1 MNKYIPEILKDK
13 FQLFT
18 KYFYVCFYGL
28 VAICLSLSLLSFN
41 INDNSFLT
49 SSSEP
54 THNILGPIGAYVSS
68 FLFYTFG
75 LMSYGIIIFFLTF
88 TLKIFFN
95 QRLNLLFLR
104 LLFFFISLILLP
116 LSLLEVAIELKFYE
130 GIYSWGFF
138 THKIFNLH
146 QVTYLNYSLSFA
158 GAILF
163 LYTQNILYFKM
174 PRVKLS
180 KVFQYEEV
188 NLKKQTQK
196 KEPVMLNRSMSTT
209 NARED
214 NDEVNYSSNAPS
226 NLKQNKINKF
236 STPSLD
242 ILDSNEPIR
251 NNKKKLENIEQSSG
265 LLEKVFA
272 DFNIEIKVI
281 NVKLGP
287 VVTLFEILPSAGT
300 KINTII
306 NLAGDISRSMG
317 VGAVRIA
324 QIYGTQYLGV
334 EVPNSQRETVTIKEL
349 LSDINFKDTTH
360 KIPICI
366 GKDISGNI
374 EVIDLSK
381 TPHLLV
387 AGTTG
392 SGKSVFINTLLT
404 SILYK
409 FSPKDLRL
417 ILIDPKMLELS
428 VYNDIAHL
436 LTPVVTEPKKAI
448 IALKWVCKEME
459 RRYSLMNEENTRSL
473 EGYNQKSLE
482 KLPFIVVFIDEMADL
497 MMTAGKE
504 VEHYVQ
510 RLAQMARAC
519 GIHLVMATQRPSVDI
534 ITGSIKANFPSRISF
549 QVASKYDSRTVL
561 GEIGAEQLLGNGDM
575 LMSKNGASLIRYQ
588 SAFISD
594 NEVNKL
600 IKEIKSSQEVNY
612 LKELDEIIK
621 NNDESF
627 DTLSDEDEE
636 LITKSIDL
644 IKSTNKAS
652 TSFLQRNFQIGYNK
666 AARVMEALEQRGV
679 VSSPNHTGK
688 RDILINAEIN

>member
-1 MNKYIPEILKDK
+1 
-13 FQLFT
+13 
-18 KYFYVCFYGL
+18 
-28 VAICLSLSLLSFN
+28 
-41 INDNSFLT
+41 
-49 SSSEP
+49 
-54 THNILGPIGAYVSS
+54 
-68 FLFYTFG
+68 
-75 LMSYGIIIFFLTF
+75 
-88 TLKIFFN
+88 
-95 QRLNLLFLR
+95 
-104 LLFFFISLILLP
+104 
-116 LSLLEVAIELKFYE
+116 
-130 GIYSWGFF
+130 
-138 THKIFNLH
+138 
-146 QVTYLNYSLSFA
+146 
-158 GAILF
+158 
-163 LYTQNILYFKM
+163 
-174 PRVKLS
+174 
-180 KVFQYEEV
+180 
-188 NLKKQTQK
+188 
-196 KEPVMLNRSMSTT
+196 
-209 NARED
+209 
-214 NDEVNYSSNAPS
+214 
-226 NLKQNKINKF
+226 
-236 STPSLD
+236 LD
-242 ILDSNEPIR
+242 ILDSNEPVK
-251 NNKKKLENIEQSSG
+251 NNKKKLENIEQSSE

-272 DFNIEIKVI
+272 DFNIEIKVM

-287 VVTLFEILPSAGT
+287 VVTLFEILPAAGT

-349 LSDINFKDTTH
+349 LSDRNFKDTTH

-409 FSPKDLRL
+409 FSPEDLRL

-482 KLPFIVVFIDEMADL
+482 KLPFIIVFIDEMADL

-612 LKELDEIIK
+612 LEELEEIIK

-636 LITKSIDL
+636 LISKSIDL

-666 AARVMEALEQRGV
+666 AARIMEALEQRGV

-688 RDILINAEIN
+688 RDILINK

>member
-1 MNKYIPEILKDK
+1 MNNNYIPEVFKDK
-13 FQLFT
+13 LSTFFNFVYGSFLLILTIILTLSLFT
-18 KYFYVCFYGL
+18 FDIGDN
-28 VAICLSLSLLSFN
+28 SLLTSTNNPTQN
-41 INDNSFLT
+41 ILSSPGAFT
-49 SSSEP
+49 SSF
-54 THNILGPIGAYVSS
+54 I
-68 FLFYTFG
+68 FYTFG
-75 LMSYGIIIFFLTF
+75 IMGFLLILFFLTF
-88 TLKIFFN
+88 SCLIFLNKNPKFLFI
-95 QRLNLLFLR
+95 RLIGFLISLVLIPQILLFWNLTVPFHTEIE
-104 LLFFFISLILLP
+104 LWGVFSKSIYLLHEINLVSFILSSVGLILFFFSQNLFKLNRLAR
-116 LSLLEVAIELKFYE
+116 LNFKNMSRQKKYE
-130 GIYSWGFF
+130 S
-138 THKIFNLH
+138 TKI
-146 QVTYLNYSLSFA
+146 
-158 GAILF
+158 
-163 LYTQNILYFKM
+163 
-174 PRVKLS
+174 
-180 KVFQYEEV
+180 
-188 NLKKQTQK
+188 K
-196 KEPVMLNRSMSTT
+196 KEPVIRNHISD
-209 NARED
+209 AFKED
-214 NDEVNYSSNAPS
+214 DTEKSNAENIDRKDQYLS
-226 NLKQNKINKF
+226 
-236 STPSLD
+236 PSLD
-242 ILDSNEPIR
+242 ILESNAKNIR
-251 NNKKKLENIEQSSG
+251 KGINNKDIDESSN
-265 LLEKVFA
+265 LLEKVFS
-272 DFNIEIKVI
+272 DFNIDIKVI

-287 VVTLFEILPSAGT
+287 VITLFEILPSAGT

-324 QIYGTQYLGV
+324 QIYGTQFLGV
-334 EVPNSQRETVTIKEL
+334 EVPNSQREPVTIKEL
-349 LSDINFKDTTH
+349 LSNENFKKTFH

-392 SGKSVFINTLLT
+392 SGKSVFINTLLA

-409 FSPKDLRL
+409 FSPKELRL

-473 EGYNQKSLE
+473 EGYNQKSVE

-575 LMSKNGASLIRYQ
+575 LMSKNGSNLIRYQ

-594 NEVNKL
+594 DEVNKL
-600 IKEIKSSQEVNY
+600 IKEIKKSQKVEY
-612 LKELDEIIK
+612 LEELDEIIK
-621 NNDESF
+621 NNDENFDSF
-627 DTLSDEDEE
+627 SDEDEE
-636 LITKSIDL
+636 LISKSIDL
-644 IKSTNKAS
+644 IKSSNKAS
-652 TSFLQRNFQIGYNK
+652 TSYLQRNFQIGYNK

-679 VSSPNHTGK
+679 VSQPNHAGK
-688 RDILINAEIN
+688 REILINS

>member
-1 MNKYIPEILKDK
+1 MQNNYIPDIFKDK
-13 FQLFT
+13 LSIFFNYFRSLFFMLT
-18 KYFYVCFYGL
+18 SIFVL
-28 VAICLSLSLLSFN
+28 LSLLTFN

-49 SSSEP
+49 SSSGQ
-54 THNILGPIGAYVSS
+54 TNNIFGFFGAHLSS
-68 FLFYTFG
+68 FILYTFG
-75 LMSYGIIIFFLTF
+75 LLGYGIVLLFFIISLQFFFKKGSNYFFIKLFVFSLSLILIPQTIIYLKIELDLIHPISEWGTMAERLFLLHKNEYWSYALTTSGTIIFFLSLNIIQ
-88 TLKIFFN
+88 TLRF
-95 QRLNLLFLR
+95 
-104 LLFFFISLILLP
+104 P
-116 LSLLEVAIELKFYE
+116 KFYFNKGGLSSRPE
-130 GIYSWGFF
+130 IEN
-138 THKIFNLH
+138 KI
-146 QVTYLNYSLSFA
+146 
-158 GAILF
+158 
-163 LYTQNILYFKM
+163 
-174 PRVKLS
+174 P
-180 KVFQYEEV
+180 
-188 NLKKQTQK
+188 K
-196 KEPVMLNRSMSTT
+196 KEPIIKNMSIRSDMAVEFDSPS
-209 NARED
+209 ED
-214 NDEVNYSSNAPS
+214 SIQINNNYAS
-226 NLKQNKINKF
+226 
-236 STPSLD
+236 PSLD
-242 ILDSNEPIR
+242 ILE
-251 NNKKKLENIEQSSG
+251 NKIVNQKKSSKELIEKNSI
-265 LLEKVFA
+265 LLESVFA
-272 DFNIEIKVI
+272 DFNIDVKVI

-287 VVTLFEILPSAGT
+287 VITLYEILPSAGI
-300 KINTII
+300 KISTII

-334 EVPNSQRETVTIKEL
+334 EVPNENREKVTIKEL
-349 LSDINFKDTTH
+349 LGSDNFKKASH
-360 KIPICI
+360 KIPVCI

-381 TPHLLV
+381 SPHLLV

-392 SGKSVFINTLLT
+392 SGKSVFINTLLA

-409 FSPKDLRL
+409 FSPKELRL

-459 RRYSLMNEENTRSL
+459 RRYSMMNEEGTRSL
-473 EGYNQKSLE
+473 EGYNEKSQE
-482 KLPFIVVFIDEMADL
+482 KLPFIIVFIDEMADL

-575 LMSKNGASLIRYQ
+575 LMSKNGSSLIRYQ

-594 NEVNKL
+594 NEVIKL
-600 IKEIKSSQEVNY
+600 ITQIKKSQKVNY
-612 LKELDEIIK
+612 LDELEEVIK
-621 NNDESF
+621 NDDNAFEN
-627 DTLSDEDEE
+627 LSEEDEA

-644 IKSTNKAS
+644 IISTNKAS

-666 AARVMEALEQRGV
+666 AARIMETLEQRGV
-679 VSSPNHTGK
+679 VSEPNHAGK
-688 RDILINAEIN
+688 REILIRN

>member
-1 MNKYIPEILKDK
+1 MKNSYIPDIFKEKITQSFRYLYAI
-13 FQLFT
+13 FF
-18 KYFYVCFYGL
+18 L
-28 VAICLSLSLLSFN
+28 VIAIFSSLALLTFD

-49 SSSEP
+49 NTSNV
-54 THNILGPIGAYVSS
+54 TQNLLGNIGSYFAS
-68 FLFYTFG
+68 FIFYTFG
-75 LMSYGIIIFFLTF
+75 VLGYLVIIFFLTSSI
-88 TLKIFFN
+88 LIIFKKMPRYIFV
-95 QRLNLLFLR
+95 R
-104 LLFFFISLILLP
+104 LLLFFISLIIIPQTFIYYEIDFKFIESIEVWGVFAEDLYFMHKHNY
-116 LSLLEVAIELKFYE
+116 LSYVLSVLGIVIFLFSQNIFSLFAISKLNV
-130 GIYSWGFF
+130 S
-138 THKIFNLH
+138 KIFRYDVN
-146 QVTYLNYSLSFA
+146 QSNSF
-158 GAILF
+158 
-163 LYTQNILYFKM
+163 K
-174 PRVKLS
+174 
-180 KVFQYEEV
+180 KV
-188 NLKKQTQK
+188 K
-196 KEPVMLNRSMSTT
+196 KEPLINTMSSSQIEI
-209 NARED
+209 ED
-214 NDEVNYSSNAPS
+214 NEESKNEVEDIDLQSSYHS
-226 NLKQNKINKF
+226 
-236 STPSLD
+236 PSLD
-242 ILDSNEPIR
+242 ILDANKSNDK
-251 NNKKKLENIEQSSG
+251 NKTDELNIKANSE
-265 LLEKVFA
+265 LLERVFE
-272 DFNIEIKVI
+272 DFNIDIQVV
-281 NVKLGP
+281 NVRLGP
-287 VVTLFEILPSAGT
+287 VVTLFEILPAAGI

-306 NLAGDISRSMG
+306 NLADDISRSMG
-317 VGAVRIA
+317 VGAVRIS

-334 EVPNSQRETVTIKEL
+334 EVPNDQRETVTIKEL
-349 LSDINFKDTTH
+349 LSNENFKNTSL

-392 SGKSVFINTLLT
+392 SGKSVFINTLLA
-404 SILYK
+404 SVLYK
-409 FSPKDLRL
+409 FSPKELRL

-482 KLPFIVVFIDEMADL
+482 KLPYIIVFIDEMADL

-575 LMSKNGASLIRYQ
+575 LMTKNGGNIIRYQ

-600 IKEIKSSQEVNY
+600 IKEIKRSQTVQY
-612 LKELDEIIK
+612 LDELDEIIK
-621 NNDESF
+621 NNDENF
-627 DTLSDEDEE
+627 DNLSEEDEM
-636 LITKSIDL
+636 LISKAIDL
-644 IKSTNKAS
+644 IKNSNKAS
-652 TSFLQRNFQIGYNK
+652 TSYLQRNFQVGYNK
-666 AARVMEALEQRGV
+666 AARIMEALEQRGV
-679 VSSPNHTGK
+679 VSAPNHAGK
-688 RDILINAEIN
+688 RDILINQ

>member
-1 MNKYIPEILKDK
+1 MKSSYIPEILKEK
-13 FQLFT
+13 ISLAYRVIYSLLLFL
-18 KYFYVCFYGL
+18 VCIFS
-28 VAICLSLSLLSFN
+28 AAALLSFN

-49 SSSEP
+49 STS
-54 THNILGPIGAYVSS
+54 NISTNLLGDLGSYYAS
-68 FLFYTFG
+68 FIFYTFG
-75 LMSYGIIIFFLTF
+75 LLGYLTALFFFIYSILIFIG
-88 TLKIFFN
+88 KPPKYIFI
-95 QRLNLLFLR
+95 R
-104 LLFFFISLILLP
+104 LLLFFISLILIPQTLIN
-116 LSLLEVAIELKFYE
+116 LNFQITFIDSISTW
-130 GIYSWGFF
+130 GIFAHYL
-138 THKIFNLH
+138 HNLH
-146 QVTYLNYSLSFA
+146 DINYLNYILSIIGLSMF
-158 GAILF
+158 IF
-163 LYTQNILYFKM
+163 SQNIFQLFKF
-174 PRVKLS
+174 PKINIVSVIKKSGKTELNKTHVKKDPIINTVLQTNDNENEEYKDDNNLEINYLSPSLEILDTKNQLS
-180 KVFQYEEV
+180 KS
-188 NLKKQTQK
+188 N
-196 KEPVMLNRSMSTT
+196 N
-209 NARED
+209 D
-214 NDEVNYSSNAPS
+214 N
-226 NLKQNKINKF
+226 
-236 STPSLD
+236 
-242 ILDSNEPIR
+242 
-251 NNKKKLENIEQSSG
+251 ENMKANSE
-265 LLEKVFA
+265 LLEKVFD
-272 DFNIEIKVI
+272 DFNIDIEVV
-281 NVKLGP
+281 NVKYGP
-287 VVTLFEILPSAGT
+287 VVTLFEILPAAGT

-306 NLAGDISRSMG
+306 NLADDISRSMG

-324 QIYGTQYLGV
+324 QIFGTQFLGV
-334 EVPNSQRETVTIKEL
+334 EVPNEKRETITIKEL
-349 LSDINFKDTTH
+349 LSDSNFTNTSH
-360 KIPICI
+360 KIPLCI

-392 SGKSVFINTLLT
+392 SGKSVFINTLLA

-409 FSPKDLRL
+409 FSPEEMRL

-473 EGYNQKSLE
+473 EGYNQKSIE
-482 KLPFIVVFIDEMADL
+482 RLPYIVVFIDEMADL

-504 VEHYVQ
+504 VEHHVQ

-561 GEIGAEQLLGNGDM
+561 GETGAEQLLGNGDM
-575 LMSKNGASLIRYQ
+575 LMSKNGGNIIRYQ

-600 IKEIKSSQEVNY
+600 IREIKKNKDVNY
-612 LKELDEIIK
+612 LDELDEIIK

-627 DTLSDEDEE
+627 DSLSDEDEV
-636 LITKSIDL
+636 LISKSIDL
-644 IKSTNKAS
+644 IRSTNKAS

-666 AARVMEALEQRGV
+666 AARIMEALEQRGV
-679 VSSPNHTGK
+679 VSEPNHTGK
-688 RDILINAEIN
+688 REILIKS

>member
-1 MNKYIPEILKDK
+1 MNNSFIPTIFKEKLKNLFNYSKGMLFLFLSGAVFLSIL
-13 FQLFT
+13 T
-18 KYFYVCFYGL
+18 
-28 VAICLSLSLLSFN
+28 FN
-41 INDNSFLT
+41 INDDSFLT
-49 SSSEP
+49 KSSEA
-54 THNILGPIGAYVSS
+54 TSNMLGPIGSYLAS
-68 FLFYTFG
+68 FLIYSFG
-75 LMSYGIIIFFLTF
+75 LMSYVIVFFLLVNSISAF
-88 TLKIFFN
+88 RKRNYSFFFI
-95 QRLNLLFLR
+95 RLLFL
-104 LLFFFISLILLP
+104 LVSIIFIPQIFLFLDWRFEYVDQIKTWGEISHMLFYLHEIEW
-116 LSLLEVAIELKFYE
+116 LSYLFSIT
-130 GIYSWGFF
+130 G
-138 THKIFNLH
+138 
-146 QVTYLNYSLSFA
+146 VT
-158 GAILF
+158 LF
-163 LYTQNILYFKM
+163 LYIHNIFDLLTLPKFT
-174 PRVKLS
+174 
-180 KVFQYEEV
+180 FQLFTANKIDNQKEI
-188 NLKKQTQK
+188 KIK
-196 KEPVMLNRSMSTT
+196 KEPMIKNDTNYNDQEKSKSLYVKQERLNAHNKLT
-209 NARED
+209 NKY
-214 NDEVNYSSNAPS
+214 NS
-226 NLKQNKINKF
+226 
-236 STPSLD
+236 PSLE
-242 ILDSNEPIR
+242 ILDSKISS
-251 NNKKKLENIEQSSG
+251 KQKSKSQTNIEERSE

-272 DFNIEIKVI
+272 DFNIKINVV

-287 VVTLFEILPSAGT
+287 VVTLYEILPAAGI

-306 NLAGDISRSMG
+306 NLADDISRSMG

-324 QIYGTQYLGV
+324 QIFGTQYLGV
-334 EVPNSQRETVTIKEL
+334 EVPNDQRESVTIKEL
-349 LSDINFKDTTH
+349 LSNENFKSTTH

-392 SGKSVFINTLLT
+392 SGKSVFINTLLA

-409 FSPKDLRL
+409 FSPSELRL

-459 RRYSLMNEENTRSL
+459 RRYSMMNEEGTRSL
-473 EGYNQKSLE
+473 EGYNLKVSE
-482 KLPFIVVFIDEMADL
+482 KLPYIVVFIDEMADL

-534 ITGSIKANFPSRISF
+534 ITGSIKANFPSRVSF

-575 LMSKNGASLIRYQ
+575 LMSKNGSNLIRYQ

-600 IKEIKSSQEVNY
+600 INEIKSAQKVEY
-612 LKELDEIIK
+612 LNELDEIIK
-621 NNDESF
+621 SNDENF
-627 DTLSDEDEE
+627 DKLSTEDED
-636 LITKSIDL
+636 LVTKSIDL
-644 IKSTNKAS
+644 IRNSNKAS
-652 TSFLQRNFQIGYNK
+652 TSYLQRNFQIGYNK
-666 AARVMEALEQRGV
+666 AARIMETLEQRGV
-679 VSSPNHTGK
+679 VSAPNHTGK
-688 RDILINAEIN
+688 RDILINH

>member
-1 MNKYIPEILKDK
+1 MANNLIPEVFKLKIAQISGIFK
-13 FQLFT
+13 GLF
-18 KYFYVCFYGL
+18 FMFL
-28 VAICLSLSLLSFN
+28 ALFLFFAIFTFD

-49 SSSEP
+49 KSSKSYS
-54 THNILGPIGAYVSS
+54 NIIGPIGSYTAS
-68 FLFYTFG
+68 FLIYSFG
-75 LMSYGIIIFFLTF
+75 GLSYLLVIFFSTASYFSFTRKRFDYFFIRLLLILISFTLIPQIFFFLGLEIKFIDQLNIWGEIANKIYSAHDNEWASYIFSLIGIIIFFQT
-88 TLKIFFN
+88 
-95 QRLNLLFLR
+95 QNLLSLFKIPKLR
-104 LLFFFISLILLP
+104 FNDFKKTSK
-116 LSLLEVAIELKFYE
+116 SD
-130 GIYSWGFF
+130 
-138 THKIFNLH
+138 KI
-146 QVTYLNYSLSFA
+146 
-158 GAILF
+158 
-163 LYTQNILYFKM
+163 NI
-174 PRVKLS
+174 
-180 KVFQYEEV
+180 
-188 NLKKQTQK
+188 NLKKDPIINQTYQNNYQSDGHELNENNFVIK
-196 KEPVMLNRSMSTT
+196 KDLNENFTS
-209 NARED
+209 
-214 NDEVNYSSNAPS
+214 
-226 NLKQNKINKF
+226 
-236 STPSLD
+236 PSLD
-242 ILDSNEPIR
+242 ILDNTSSSNTKR
-251 NNKKKLENIEQSSG
+251 NNQSNINERSEQLEN
-265 LLEKVFA
+265 VFA
-272 DFNIEIKVI
+272 DFNIQIKVI

-287 VVTLFEILPSAGT
+287 VVTLYEILPSAGI

-324 QIYGTQYLGV
+324 QIFGTQYLGV
-334 EVPNSQRETVTIKEL
+334 EVPNEQRESVTIKEL
-349 LSDINFKDTTH
+349 LSDPNFKNSPH

-404 SILYK
+404 SLLYK

-436 LTPVVTEPKKAI
+436 LTPVVTEPRKAI

-459 RRYSLMNEENTRSL
+459 RRYSLMNEEGTRNL
-473 EGYNQKSLE
+473 EGYNQKSLDP
-482 KLPFIVVFIDEMADL
+482 LPFIIVFIDEMADL

-519 GIHLVMATQRPSVDI
+519 GIHVVMATQRPSVDI

-549 QVASKYDSRTVL
+549 QVASKYDSRTIL

-575 LMSKNGASLIRYQ
+575 LMSKNGSNLVRYQ

-594 NEVNKL
+594 REVNKL
-600 IKEIKSSQEVNY
+600 IEEIKSSKKVEY
-612 LKELDEIIK
+612 LQELDEIIK
-621 NNDESF
+621 NGNENF
-627 DTLSDEDEE
+627 DTLNDEDEE
-636 LITKSIDL
+636 LVTKSIDL

-666 AARVMEALEQRGV
+666 AARIMETLEVRGV
-679 VSSPNHTGK
+679 VSAPNHTGK
-688 RDILINAEIN
+688 REILINN

>member
-1 MNKYIPEILKDK
+1 MKSSYIPEILKEK
-13 FQLFT
+13 ISSAYRVIYSLLLFL
-18 KYFYVCFYGL
+18 VCIFS
-28 VAICLSLSLLSFN
+28 ATALLSFN

-49 SSSEP
+49 STS
-54 THNILGPIGAYVSS
+54 NISTNLLGDLGSYYAS
-68 FLFYTFG
+68 FIFYTFG
-75 LMSYGIIIFFLTF
+75 LLGYLTALFFFIYSILIFIGKP
-88 TLKIFFN
+88 LKYIFI
-95 QRLNLLFLR
+95 R
-104 LLFFFISLILLP
+104 LLLFFISLILIPQTLIN
-116 LSLLEVAIELKFYE
+116 LNFQITFIDSI
-130 GIYSWGFF
+130 STWGVFA
-138 THKIFNLH
+138 HYLHNLH
-146 QVTYLNYSLSFA
+146 DINYLNYILSIIGLSMF
-158 GAILF
+158 IF
-163 LYTQNILYFKM
+163 SQNIFQLFKF
-174 PRVKLS
+174 PKINIVSVIKKSGKKELNKTHVKKDPIINTVLQTNDNENEEYKDDNNLEIDYLSPSLEILDTKNQLS
-180 KVFQYEEV
+180 KS
-188 NLKKQTQK
+188 N
-196 KEPVMLNRSMSTT
+196 N
-209 NARED
+209 D
-214 NDEVNYSSNAPS
+214 N
-226 NLKQNKINKF
+226 
-236 STPSLD
+236 
-242 ILDSNEPIR
+242 
-251 NNKKKLENIEQSSG
+251 ENMKANSE
-265 LLEKVFA
+265 LLEKVFE
-272 DFNIEIKVI
+272 DFNIDIEVV
-281 NVKLGP
+281 NVKYGP
-287 VVTLFEILPSAGT
+287 VVTLFEILPAAGT

-306 NLAGDISRSMG
+306 NLADDISRSMG

-324 QIYGTQYLGV
+324 QIFGTQFLGV
-334 EVPNSQRETVTIKEL
+334 EVPNEKRETITIKEL
-349 LSDINFKDTTH
+349 LSDSNFTNTSH
-360 KIPICI
+360 KIPLCI

-392 SGKSVFINTLLT
+392 SGKSVFINTLLA

-409 FSPKDLRL
+409 FSPEEMRL

-473 EGYNQKSLE
+473 EGYNQKSIE
-482 KLPFIVVFIDEMADL
+482 RLPYIVVFIDEMADL

-504 VEHYVQ
+504 VEHHVQ

-561 GEIGAEQLLGNGDM
+561 GETGAEQLLGNGDM
-575 LMSKNGASLIRYQ
+575 LMSKNGGNIIRYQ

-600 IKEIKSSQEVNY
+600 IREIKKNKDVNY
-612 LKELDEIIK
+612 LDELDEIIK

-627 DTLSDEDEE
+627 DSLSDEDEV
-636 LITKSIDL
+636 LISKSIDL
-644 IKSTNKAS
+644 IRSTNKAS

-666 AARVMEALEQRGV
+666 AARIMEALEQRGV
-679 VSSPNHTGK
+679 VSEPNHTGK
-688 RDILINAEIN
+688 REILIKS

>member
-1 MNKYIPEILKDK
+1 MKNSYFPDIFKEKIIQSFKYLYAIFFFVIAI
-13 FQLFT
+13 FS
-18 KYFYVCFYGL
+18 GL
-28 VAICLSLSLLSFN
+28 ALLTFD

-49 SSSEP
+49 NTSNV
-54 THNILGPIGAYVSS
+54 TQNLLGDIGSYFAS
-68 FLFYTFG
+68 FIFYTFG
-75 LMSYGIIIFFLTF
+75 ALGYLVIIFFLTS
-88 TLKIFFN
+88 TVLVIFKKTPKYIFI
-95 QRLNLLFLR
+95 R
-104 LLFFFISLILLP
+104 LLLFFISLIIIP
-116 LSLLEVAIELKFYE
+116 QTFIYYGIEFKFIE
-130 GIYSWGFF
+130 SIKVWGVFAEDLYSM
-138 THKIFNLH
+138 HK
-146 QVTYLNYSLSFA
+146 LNYLSYVLSVLGIVIF
-158 GAILF
+158 LF
-163 LYTQNILYFKM
+163 SQNIFSLFSISKLN
-174 PRVKLS
+174 LS
-180 KVFQYEEV
+180 KILRYDA
-188 NLKKQTQK
+188 NKSNNINKIK
-196 KEPVMLNRSMSTT
+196 KEPLINSMSSSQIDIEVKGESK
-209 NARED
+209 NEVED
-214 NDEVNYSSNAPS
+214 IDLQSSYHS
-226 NLKQNKINKF
+226 
-236 STPSLD
+236 PSLD
-242 ILDSNEPIR
+242 ILDANKSNDK
-251 NNKKKLENIEQSSG
+251 NKTDELNIKANSE
-265 LLEKVFA
+265 LLEKVFE
-272 DFNIEIKVI
+272 DFNIDIQVV
-281 NVKLGP
+281 NVRLGP
-287 VVTLFEILPSAGT
+287 VVTLFEILPAAGI

-306 NLAGDISRSMG
+306 NLADDISRSMG
-317 VGAVRIA
+317 VGAVRIS

-334 EVPNSQRETVTIKEL
+334 EVPNDQRETVTIKEL
-349 LSDINFKDTTH
+349 LSNENFKNTSL

-392 SGKSVFINTLLT
+392 SGKSVFINTLLA
-404 SILYK
+404 SVLYK
-409 FSPKDLRL
+409 FSPKELRL

-482 KLPFIVVFIDEMADL
+482 KLPYIIVFIDEMADL

-575 LMSKNGASLIRYQ
+575 LMTKNGGNIIRYQ

-600 IKEIKSSQEVNY
+600 IKEIKRSQTVQY
-612 LKELDEIIK
+612 LDELDEIIK
-621 NNDESF
+621 NNDENF
-627 DTLSDEDEE
+627 DNLSEEDEI
-636 LITKSIDL
+636 LISKAIDL
-644 IKSTNKAS
+644 IKNSNKAS
-652 TSFLQRNFQIGYNK
+652 TSYLQRNFQVGYNK
-666 AARVMEALEQRGV
+666 AARIMEALEQRGI
-679 VSSPNHTGK
+679 VSAPNHAGK
-688 RDILINAEIN
+688 RDILINQ

>member
-1 MNKYIPEILKDK
+1 MKSSYIPEILKEK
-13 FQLFT
+13 ISSAYRVIYSLLLFL
-18 KYFYVCFYGL
+18 VCIFS
-28 VAICLSLSLLSFN
+28 ATALLSFN

-49 SSSEP
+49 STS
-54 THNILGPIGAYVSS
+54 NISTNLLGDLGSYYAS
-68 FLFYTFG
+68 FIFYTFG
-75 LMSYGIIIFFLTF
+75 LLGYLTALFFFIYSILIFIG
-88 TLKIFFN
+88 KPPKYIFI
-95 QRLNLLFLR
+95 R
-104 LLFFFISLILLP
+104 LLLFFISLILIPQTLIN
-116 LSLLEVAIELKFYE
+116 LNFQITFIDSIAT
-130 GIYSWGFF
+130 WGVFA
-138 THKIFNLH
+138 HYLHNLH
-146 QVTYLNYSLSFA
+146 DINYLNYILSIIGLSMF
-158 GAILF
+158 IF
-163 LYTQNILYFKM
+163 SQNIFQLFKFPKINM
-174 PRVKLS
+174 VNVIKKSGKKELNKTHVKKDPIINTVLQTNDNENEEYKDDNNLEINYLSPSLEILDTKNQLS
-180 KVFQYEEV
+180 KS
-188 NLKKQTQK
+188 N
-196 KEPVMLNRSMSTT
+196 N
-209 NARED
+209 D
-214 NDEVNYSSNAPS
+214 N
-226 NLKQNKINKF
+226 
-236 STPSLD
+236 
-242 ILDSNEPIR
+242 
-251 NNKKKLENIEQSSG
+251 ENMKANSE
-265 LLEKVFA
+265 LLEKVFE
-272 DFNIEIKVI
+272 DFNIDIEVV
-281 NVKLGP
+281 NVKYGP
-287 VVTLFEILPSAGT
+287 VVTLFEILPAAGT

-306 NLAGDISRSMG
+306 NLADDISRSMG

-324 QIYGTQYLGV
+324 QIFGTQFLGV
-334 EVPNSQRETVTIKEL
+334 EVPNEKRETITIKEL
-349 LSDINFKDTTH
+349 LSDSNFTNTSH
-360 KIPICI
+360 KIPLCI

-392 SGKSVFINTLLT
+392 SGKSVFINTLLA

-409 FSPKDLRL
+409 FSPEEMRL

-473 EGYNQKSLE
+473 EGYNQKSIE
-482 KLPFIVVFIDEMADL
+482 RLPYIVVFIDEMADL

-504 VEHYVQ
+504 VEHHVQ

-561 GEIGAEQLLGNGDM
+561 GETGAEQLLGNGDM
-575 LMSKNGASLIRYQ
+575 LMSKNGGNIIRYQ

-600 IKEIKSSQEVNY
+600 IREIKKNKDVNY
-612 LKELDEIIK
+612 LDELDEIIK

-627 DTLSDEDEE
+627 DSLSDEDEV
-636 LITKSIDL
+636 LISKSIDL
-644 IKSTNKAS
+644 IRSTNKAS

-666 AARVMEALEQRGV
+666 AARIMEALEQRGV
-679 VSSPNHTGK
+679 VSEPNHTGK
-688 RDILINAEIN
+688 REILIKS

>member
-1 MNKYIPEILKDK
+1 MNNTYIPNILKGK
-13 FQLFT
+13 LSIFFN
-18 KYFYVCFYGL
+18 YFYGFIHFVIFIFL
-28 VAICLSLSLLSFN
+28 VISLFSFD
-41 INDNSFLT
+41 IKDNSFLT
-49 SSSEP
+49 KSSQSISNFGGE
-54 THNILGPIGAYVSS
+54 IGSYLSS
-68 FLFYTFG
+68 FIFYTFG
-75 LMSYGIIIFFLTF
+75 LLGYAFIIFFFIVSLLSF
-88 TLKIFFN
+88 IKKRPQHFFI
-95 QRLNLLFLR
+95 R
-104 LLFFFISLILLP
+104 LLLFFISLIILP
-116 LSLLEVAIELKFYE
+116 QTFLQINLNVNFIEQIE
-130 GIYSWGFF
+130 DWGIIA
-138 THKIFNLH
+138 KNLFSIH
-146 QVTYLNYSLSFA
+146 QINYVSYSLSFI
-158 GAILF
+158 GIILF
-163 LYTQNILYFKM
+163 FACLNIHHFLKIPSFKIQNFNRTKK
-174 PRVKLS
+174 KLS
-180 KVFQYEEV
+180 SISE
-188 NLKKQTQK
+188 NK
-196 KEPVMLNRSMSTT
+196 KEPIISRIQST
-209 NARED
+209 NLQNDSHKED
-214 NDEVNYSSNAPS
+214 NSEKIKNERSFSS
-226 NLKQNKINKF
+226 
-236 STPSLD
+236 PSLD
-242 ILDSNEPIR
+242 ILENEKIHTKR
-251 NNKKKLENIEQSSG
+251 KLEKENIKENSS
-265 LLEKVFA
+265 LLERVFK
-272 DFNIEIKVI
+272 DFNIEVRVMT
-281 NVKLGP
+281 VKLGP
-287 VVTLFEILPSAGT
+287 VVTLYEILPAAGT

-324 QIYGTQYLGV
+324 QIYGTQFLGV
-334 EVPNSQRETVTIKEL
+334 EIPNKYRETVTIKEL
-349 LSDINFKDTTH
+349 LSDNNFKKTDH

-366 GKDISGNI
+366 GKDISGTI

-409 FSPKDLRL
+409 FSPNELRL

-473 EGYNQKSLE
+473 EGFNQKASE
-482 KLPFIVVFIDEMADL
+482 KLPYIVVFIDEMADL

-575 LMSKNGASLIRYQ
+575 LMSKNGGNLIRYQ

-594 NEVNKL
+594 NEVNNL
-600 IKEIKSSQEVNY
+600 IKEIKRSQKVEYLEELEEVIN
-612 LKELDEIIK
+612 
-621 NNDESF
+621 NNDENFES
-627 DTLSDEDEE
+627 LSEEDEI
-636 LITKSIDL
+636 LISKSIDL

-652 TSFLQRNFQIGYNK
+652 TSFLQRNFQVGYNK
-666 AARVMEALEQRGV
+666 AARIMEALEQRGV
-679 VSSPNHTGK
+679 VSSPNHVGK
-688 RDILINAEIN
+688 RDILINN

>member
-1 MNKYIPEILKDK
+1 MSNKYIPESLKEK
-13 FQLFT
+13 TLVFSRI
-18 KYFYVCFYGL
+18 VYGL
-28 VAICLSLSLLSFN
+28 LLFAFSILTFLSLYTFD

-49 SSSEP
+49 SSNSVYQ
-54 THNILGPIGAYVSS
+54 NIFGVVGS
-68 FLFYTFG
+68 FYASFIIYTFG
-75 LMSYGIIIFFLTF
+75 ILAYVIVLFFFIYAVLTF
-88 TLKIFFN
+88 TGQTPRYF
-95 QRLNLLFLR
+95 FLR
-104 LLFFFISLILLP
+104 LLTFFISLILIP
-116 LSLLEVAIELKFYE
+116 QSLLLWGAELNFYE
-130 GIYSWGFF
+130 EIYTWGIFANKLFGLY
-138 THKIFNLH
+138 N
-146 QVTYLNYSLSFA
+146 LNYLSHAFSVAGLMIYLLSQDLYKLFKFSKLKLFSLPRINFSKEPPVKSK
-158 GAILF
+158 
-163 LYTQNILYFKM
+163 NI
-174 PRVKLS
+174 
-180 KVFQYEEV
+180 
-188 NLKKQTQK
+188 K
-196 KEPVMLNRSMSTT
+196 KEPIINNLKSAITLNSAAEMSQAAEKIKNTT
-209 NARED
+209 PIK
-214 NDEVNYSSNAPS
+214 NYS
-226 NLKQNKINKF
+226 
-236 STPSLD
+236 PSLE
-242 ILDSNEPIR
+242 ILDSEGSGS
-251 NNKKKLENIEQSSG
+251 KKKLDTNKIKESSE
-265 LLEKVFA
+265 LLERVFA

-287 VVTLFEILPSAGT
+287 VITLFEILPAAGI

-306 NLAGDISRSMG
+306 NLADDISRSMG

-334 EVPNSQRETVTIKEL
+334 EIPNEYRETVTIKEL
-349 LSDINFKDTTH
+349 LSNDNFKNTNH

-404 SILYK
+404 SLLYK
-409 FSPKDLRL
+409 FSPEQLRL

-459 RRYSLMNEENTRSL
+459 RRYSLMNEESTRSL
-473 EGYNQKSLE
+473 EGYNQKAVE
-482 KLPFIVVFIDEMADL
+482 KLPYIVVFIDEMADL

-575 LMSKNGASLIRYQ
+575 LMSKNGGNIIRYQ

-594 NEVNKL
+594 SEVNKL
-600 IKEIKSSQEVNY
+600 IKEIKNSQKVEY
-612 LKELDEIIK
+612 LDELEEIIK
-621 NNDESF
+621 SNNENF
-627 DTLSDEDEE
+627 DSLSDEDEE

-679 VSSPNHTGK
+679 VSTPNHTGK
-688 RDILINAEIN
+688 RDILINN

>member
-1 MNKYIPEILKDK
+1 MRTNYIPEILKEK
-13 FQLFT
+13 LSSA
-18 KYFYVCFYGL
+18 YRYSYALLLLL
-28 VAICLSLSLLSFN
+28 VSIFSALALYTFD
-41 INDNSFLT
+41 INDDSFLT
-49 SSSEP
+49 STS
-54 THNILGPIGAYVSS
+54 NISGNLFGNFGSYFAS
-68 FLFYTFG
+68 FIFYTFG
-75 LMSYGIIIFFLTF
+75 ILGYLIILFFLIFSILTF
-88 TLKIFFN
+88 VNKQPKYIFI
-95 QRLNLLFLR
+95 RL
-104 LLFFFISLILLP
+104 LLFFFSLILIP
-116 LSLLEVAIELKFYE
+116 QALLEINLEIMFIDSIETWGVFSKNINGLHNLNY
-130 GIYSWGFF
+130 INYLLSIMGFF
-138 THKIFNLH
+138 IF
-146 QVTYLNYSLSFA
+146 
-158 GAILF
+158 LF
-163 LYTQNILYFKM
+163 SQNILYLFKM
-174 PRVKLS
+174 PNTSFIGL
-180 KVFQYEEV
+180 
-188 NLKKQTQK
+188 LKIAKKENFKDTQVK
-196 KEPVMLNRSMSTT
+196 KEPIINVLNTYDQD
-209 NARED
+209 ED
-214 NDEVNYSSNAPS
+214 NVNDEKYENNS
-226 NLKQNKINKF
+226 NLRE
-236 STPSLD
+236 SYLSPSLE
-242 ILDSNEPIR
+242 ILETNNSSSKNNSSSETIKSN
-251 NNKKKLENIEQSSG
+251 SD
-265 LLEKVFA
+265 LLEKVFE
-272 DFNIEIKVI
+272 DFNIDIQVV

-287 VVTLFEILPSAGT
+287 VVTLFEILPAAGI

-306 NLAGDISRSMG
+306 NLADDISRSMG
-317 VGAVRIA
+317 VGAVRIS
-324 QIYGTQYLGV
+324 QIFGTQFLGV
-334 EVPNSQRETVTIKEL
+334 EVPNEKRETITIKEL
-349 LSDINFKDTTH
+349 LSDENFKNTSH
-360 KIPICI
+360 KIPLCI

-392 SGKSVFINTLLT
+392 SGKSVFINTLLA

-409 FSPKDLRL
+409 FSPRDLRL

-436 LTPVVTEPKKAI
+436 LTPVVTESKKAI

-473 EGYNQKSLE
+473 EGYNHKSVE
-482 KLPFIVVFIDEMADL
+482 KLPYIVVFIDEMADL

-575 LMSKNGASLIRYQ
+575 LMSKNGGNIIRYQ

-600 IKEIKSSQEVNY
+600 IKEIKRSQKVDY
-612 LKELDEIIK
+612 LEELDKIIK
-621 NNDESF
+621 NNDEYF
-627 DTLSDEDEE
+627 DNLSEEDEA
-636 LITKSIDL
+636 LISKSIDL

-666 AARVMEALEQRGV
+666 AARIMEALEQRGV
-679 VSSPNHTGK
+679 VSTPNHSGK
-688 RDILINAEIN
+688 RDILINN

>member
-1 MNKYIPEILKDK
+1 MNNSFIPLIFKDK
-13 FQLFT
+13 LVNIINWFKGSLF
-18 KYFYVCFYGL
+18 FLISF
-28 VAICLSLSLLSFN
+28 IIFLSVFTFN
-41 INDNSFLT
+41 INDDSFLT
-49 SSSEP
+49 KSSGATS
-54 THNILGPIGAYVSS
+54 NVIGTVGSYSAS
-68 FLFYTFG
+68 FLIYSFG
-75 LMSYGIIIFFLTF
+75 IMSYLIVIFFLICSIATFRKKEFEFFFIRLLFLLISLVLIPQVFIYLDWNYNFIAQIKTWGEISYIIFNLHQIELLSYVLTFIGIIIFFF
-88 TLKIFFN
+88 IQNFFV
-95 QRLNLLFLR
+95 L
-104 LLFFFISLILLP
+104 
-116 LSLLEVAIELKFYE
+116 LKFP
-130 GIYSWGFF
+130 
-138 THKIFNLH
+138 KFNFS
-146 QVTYLNYSLSFA
+146 SLAATTIKS
-158 GAILF
+158 
-163 LYTQNILYFKM
+163 
-174 PRVKLS
+174 S
-180 KVFQYEEV
+180 KE
-188 NLKKQTQK
+188 TRIK
-196 KEPVMLNRSMSTT
+196 KEPVIKNNLNFHNEEFNTDIKLQENSEVEKNFNNKYNSPSL
-209 NARED
+209 EILD
-214 NDEVNYSSNAPS
+214 NDKSGNQ
-226 NLKQNKINKF
+226 KK
-236 STPSLD
+236 
-242 ILDSNEPIR
+242 R
-251 NNKKKLENIEQSSG
+251 NQSNIEERSD

-272 DFNIEIKVI
+272 DFNIQISVV

-287 VVTLFEILPSAGT
+287 VVTLYEILPAAGI

-306 NLAGDISRSMG
+306 NLADDISRSMG

-324 QIYGTQYLGV
+324 QIFGTQYLGV
-334 EVPNSQRETVTIKEL
+334 EVPNDQRESVTIKEL
-349 LSDINFKDTTH
+349 LSDQNFKSTTH

-392 SGKSVFINTLLT
+392 SGKSVFINTLLA
-404 SILYK
+404 SLLYK
-409 FSPKDLRL
+409 FSPSQLRL

-459 RRYSLMNEENTRSL
+459 RRYSMMNEEGTRNL
-473 EGYNQKSLE
+473 EGYNQKASE
-482 KLPFIVVFIDEMADL
+482 KLPYIVVFIDEMADL

-534 ITGSIKANFPSRISF
+534 ITGSIKANFPSRVSF

-575 LMSKNGASLIRYQ
+575 LMTKNGANLIRYQ

-600 IKEIKSSQEVNY
+600 ILEIKRSQKVDY
-612 LKELDEIIK
+612 LDELDEIIK
-621 NNDESF
+621 NNNENFDE
-627 DTLSDEDEE
+627 LSEEDEK
-636 LITKSIDL
+636 LVSKSIDL

-666 AARVMEALEQRGV
+666 AARIMETLESRGV
-679 VSSPNHTGK
+679 VSPPNHAGK
-688 RDILINAEIN
+688 RDILINS

>member
-1 MNKYIPEILKDK
+1 MKNIYFPEILKEK
-13 FQLFT
+13 IYSSF
-18 KYFYVCFYGL
+18 KYLYAFLLLIISVIS
-28 VAICLSLSLLSFN
+28 AIALLSFD

-49 SSSEP
+49 STSE
-54 THNILGPIGAYVSS
+54 TSQNLLGDFGSYFAS
-68 FLFYTFG
+68 FVFYTFG
-75 LMSYGIIIFFLTF
+75 ILGYMIVIFFLINSILVVINKSPKF
-88 TLKIFFN
+88 IFI
-95 QRLNLLFLR
+95 R
-104 LLFFFISLILLP
+104 LLIFFISLVLIPQTLLTIGVDFFFIDSIDTWGVFSVYLYSIYNMDYIGYALSILGVFMYSFSQNIIHLFRLP
-116 LSLLEVAIELKFYE
+116 KFQINELFKNRTKKDSESNKIKKDPIIKNINDTLSNDVGDIEERLTNVNSVTEKTFSSPSLEILESNKSSTEKKLDKENIKSNSDLLE
-130 GIYSWGFF
+130 
-138 THKIFNLH
+138 
-146 QVTYLNYSLSFA
+146 Q
-158 GAILF
+158 
-163 LYTQNILYFKM
+163 
-174 PRVKLS
+174 
-180 KVFQYEEV
+180 VFQ
-188 NLKKQTQK
+188 
-196 KEPVMLNRSMSTT
+196 
-209 NARED
+209 
-214 NDEVNYSSNAPS
+214 
-226 NLKQNKINKF
+226 
-236 STPSLD
+236 
-242 ILDSNEPIR
+242 
-251 NNKKKLENIEQSSG
+251 
-265 LLEKVFA
+265 
-272 DFNIEIKVI
+272 DFNIDIQVV

-287 VVTLFEILPSAGT
+287 VITLFEILPAAGI

-306 NLAGDISRSMG
+306 NLADDISRSMG

-324 QIYGTQYLGV
+324 QIFGTQYLGV
-334 EVPNSQRETVTIKEL
+334 EVPNDQRETVTIKEL
-349 LSDINFKDTTH
+349 LSDDNFKNTPS

-392 SGKSVFINTLLT
+392 SGKSVFINTLLA

-409 FSPKDLRL
+409 FSPTDLRL

-459 RRYSLMNEENTRSL
+459 RRYSLMNEENTRSI
-473 EGYNQKSLE
+473 EGYNEKSIE
-482 KLPFIVVFIDEMADL
+482 RLPYIVVFIDEMADL

-575 LMSKNGASLIRYQ
+575 LMSKNGGNIIRYQ

-600 IKEIKSSQEVNY
+600 IKEIKRSQTVQY
-612 LKELDEIIK
+612 LDELDEIIK
-621 NNDESF
+621 NNDENF
-627 DTLSDEDEE
+627 DNLSEEDEI

-652 TSFLQRNFQIGYNK
+652 TSFLQRNFQVGYNK
-666 AARVMEALEQRGV
+666 AARIMEALEQRGI
-679 VSSPNHTGK
+679 VSAPNHAGK
-688 RDILINAEIN
+688 RDILINQ

>member
-1 MNKYIPEILKDK
+1 MKNNYIPEILKEK
-13 FQLFT
+13 ISKTINIL
-18 KYFYVCFYGL
+18 YGL
-28 VAICLSLSLLSFN
+28 TLLLASVLSALALLSFS

-49 SSSEP
+49 SSSEASQ
-54 THNILGPIGAYVSS
+54 NLLGDPGSYYAS

-75 LMSYGIIIFFLTF
+75 IFAYLIILFFLVYS
-88 TLKIFFN
+88 IFVLAN
-95 QRLNLLFLR
+95 KNPHYLFIR
-104 LLFFFISLILLP
+104 LLIFFISLILIPQIL
-116 LSLLEVAIELKFYE
+116 IELKLE
-130 GIYSWGFF
+130 
-138 THKIFNLH
+138 
-146 QVTYLNYSLSFA
+146 LSFIDSIETWGIFA
-158 GAILF
+158 NQLFDLYAYNYISYILTFVGISIYF
-163 LYTQNILYFKM
+163 LSQNFFSLL
-174 PRVKLS
+174 KLS
-180 KVFQYEEV
+180 KPKLKNIFRSV
-188 NLKKQTQK
+188 NKDTA
-196 KEPVMLNRSMSTT
+196 VG
-209 NARED
+209 
-214 NDEVNYSSNAPS
+214 
-226 NLKQNKINKF
+226 NKIKREPIINNVLTKNYHNEKNNEENVNEETLNQKSKYF
-236 STPSLD
+236 SPSLE
-242 ILDSNEPIR
+242 ILDTDTTLA
-251 NNKKKLENIEQSSG
+251 KKKLDKENIKANSD
-265 LLEKVFA
+265 LLERVFQ
-272 DFNIEIKVI
+272 DFNIDIQVV

-287 VVTLFEILPSAGT
+287 VITLFEILPAAGI

-306 NLAGDISRSMG
+306 NLADDISRSMG

-334 EVPNSQRETVTIKEL
+334 EVPNEQRESVTIKEL
-349 LSDINFKDTTH
+349 LSNDNFKNTSS

-392 SGKSVFINTLLT
+392 SGKSVFINTLLA

-409 FSPKDLRL
+409 FSPDNLRL

-448 IALKWVCKEME
+448 LALKWVCKEME

-473 EGYNQKSLE
+473 EGYNQKSIE
-482 KLPFIVVFIDEMADL
+482 KLPYIVVFIDEMADL

-575 LMSKNGASLIRYQ
+575 LMSKNGGNIIRYQ

-600 IKEIKSSQEVNY
+600 INEIKRSQTVQY
-612 LKELDEIIK
+612 LDELDEIIK
-621 NNDESF
+621 NNDENF
-627 DTLSDEDEE
+627 DSLSDEDEA
-636 LITKSIDL
+636 LISKSIDL
-644 IKSTNKAS
+644 IKSSNKAS
-652 TSFLQRNFQIGYNK
+652 TSYLQRNFQVGYNK
-666 AARVMEALEQRGV
+666 AARIMEALEQRGV
-679 VSSPNHTGK
+679 VSPPNHAGK
-688 RDILINAEIN
+688 RDILINQ

>member
-1 MNKYIPEILKDK
+1 MKNNYIPDIIKEKILQSLRYLYAM
-13 FQLFT
+13 FFFLISILT
-18 KYFYVCFYGL
+18 GL
-28 VAICLSLSLLSFN
+28 ALISFD

-49 SSSEP
+49 STSSMS
-54 THNILGPIGAYVSS
+54 NNLLGDIGSYFAS
-68 FLFYTFG
+68 FIFYTFG
-75 LMSYGIIIFFLTF
+75 VLGYLVILFFFIYSL
-88 TLKIFFN
+88 LILVKRPPRYFFI
-95 QRLNLLFLR
+95 R
-104 LLFFFISLILLP
+104 LLLFFISLIIIPQALI
-116 LSLLEVAIELKFYE
+116 VIGVELKFIDSIQE
-130 GIYSWGFF
+130 WGIFALHLYTLHELDYVSYALSIFGIVIYLFSQN
-138 THKIFNLH
+138 IFNLFSIPKINI
-146 QVTYLNYSLSFA
+146 TKIFKYNENKLKNYKS
-158 GAILF
+158 
-163 LYTQNILYFKM
+163 
-174 PRVKLS
+174 V
-180 KVFQYEEV
+180 
-188 NLKKQTQK
+188 K
-196 KEPVMLNRSMSTT
+196 KEPLINRVSLSSVESEPKEE
-209 NARED
+209 NKNDIED
-214 NDEVNYSSNAPS
+214 LDLKSNYNS
-226 NLKQNKINKF
+226 
-236 STPSLD
+236 PSLD
-242 ILDSNEPIR
+242 ILDTDKPTDR
-251 NNKKKLENIEQSSG
+251 NRSDKESIKANSE
-265 LLEKVFA
+265 LLERVFE
-272 DFNIEIKVI
+272 DFNIDIKVI

-287 VVTLFEILPSAGT
+287 VVTLFEILPAAGI

-306 NLAGDISRSMG
+306 NLADDISRSMG

-334 EVPNSQRETVTIKEL
+334 EVPNDQRETVTIKEL
-349 LSDINFKDTTH
+349 LSNDNFKNTSL

-392 SGKSVFINTLLT
+392 SGKSVFINTLLA

-409 FSPKDLRL
+409 FPPEDLRL

-459 RRYSLMNEENTRSL
+459 RRYAMMNEENSRSL
-473 EGYNQKSLE
+473 EGYNLRAVE

-575 LMSKNGASLIRYQ
+575 LMSKNGGNLIRYQ

-594 NEVNKL
+594 SEVNKL
-600 IKEIKSSQEVNY
+600 IKEIRRSQKVEY
-612 LKELDEIIK
+612 LNELEEIIK
-621 NNDESF
+621 NNDDNF
-627 DTLSDEDEE
+627 DSLSDEDEE

-644 IKSTNKAS
+644 IKNTNKAS

-666 AARVMEALEQRGV
+666 AARIMEALEQRGV
-679 VSSPNHTGK
+679 VSSPNHAGK
-688 RDILINAEIN
+688 RDILIN

>member
-1 MNKYIPEILKDK
+1 MNNNYIPEALKEK
-13 FQLFT
+13 TLNFSRFVYALMLLGFAIFT
-18 KYFYVCFYGL
+18 FL
-28 VAICLSLSLLSFN
+28 ALISFDV
-41 INDNSFLT
+41 NDNSFLT
-49 SSSEP
+49 NTNGP
-54 THNILGPIGAYVSS
+54 YKNILGLIGSYYAS
-68 FLFYTFG
+68 FVFYTFG
-75 LMSYGIIIFFLTF
+75 LLGYVLGFYFFIYSFLTF
-88 TLKIFFN
+88 IKKTPDYFFI
-95 QRLNLLFLR
+95 R
-104 LLFFFISLILLP
+104 LLLFFISLILIP
-116 LSLLEVAIELKFYE
+116 QSLIYWGVDFDFYSE
-130 GIYSWGFF
+130 IKIWGIFSDKIFSW
-138 THKIFNLH
+138 HKIEYIHYILSILGLLIYFFSQGLIKLISLPRLN
-146 QVTYLNYSLSFA
+146 TYVLPKFERR
-158 GAILF
+158 
-163 LYTQNILYFKM
+163 KKEV
-174 PRVKLS
+174 VK
-180 KVFQYEEV
+180 
-188 NLKKQTQK
+188 TIK
-196 KEPVMLNRSMSTT
+196 KEPIISNTNLGNSALREIPLSTPT
-209 NARED
+209 ND
-214 NDEVNYSSNAPS
+214 LKMNNKKNYS
-226 NLKQNKINKF
+226 
-236 STPSLD
+236 PSLE
-242 ILDSNEPIR
+242 ILDSDGALS
-251 NNKKKLENIEQSSG
+251 NKKLDTNKIKENSN
-265 LLEKVFA
+265 LLESVFA

-287 VVTLFEILPSAGT
+287 VVTLYEILPAAGI
-300 KINTII
+300 KISTII
-306 NLAGDISRSMG
+306 NLADDISRSMG

-334 EVPNSQRETVTIKEL
+334 EVPNNYRETVTIKEL
-349 LSDINFKDTTH
+349 LSHDNFKNTNH

-409 FSPKDLRL
+409 FSPEQLRL

-459 RRYSLMNEENTRSL
+459 RRYSLMNEESTRSL
-473 EGYNQKSLE
+473 EGYNQKAIE

-561 GEIGAEQLLGNGDM
+561 GEVGAEQLLGNGDM
-575 LMSKNGASLIRYQ
+575 LMSKNGGNIIRYQ

-600 IKEIKSSQEVNY
+600 IKEIKRSQKVEY
-612 LKELDEIIK
+612 LQELDEIIQ
-621 NNDESF
+621 NNDDNF
-627 DTLSDEDEE
+627 DSLSEEDEE
-636 LITKSIDL
+636 LISKSIDL

-666 AARVMEALEQRGV
+666 AARIMETLEKRGV
-679 VSSPNHTGK
+679 VSVPNHTGK
-688 RDILINAEIN
+688 REILIHN

>member
-1 MNKYIPEILKDK
+1 MKNSYIPEILKEK
-13 FQLFT
+13 IS
-18 KYFYVCFYGL
+18 KIIYFLYGTL
-28 VAICLSLSLLSFN
+28 LLTISILSAIALLSFS

-49 SSSEP
+49 NTSNTSQ
-54 THNILGPIGAYVSS
+54 NVLGDGGSYYAS

-75 LMSYGIIIFFLTF
+75 ILAYLIIVFFFLYS
-88 TLKIFFN
+88 LLVYFN
-95 QRLNLLFLR
+95 KKPNYFFLR
-104 LLFFFISLILLP
+104 LLLFFISLILMPQIFIEFKIQPSFIESLEIWGIFASQLNGLYVINYLSYILTFLGFIVFFFSQNI
-116 LSLLEVAIELKFYE
+116 LSLLKIPRIKFN
-130 GIYSWGFF
+130 FF
-138 THKIFNLH
+138 SKQDNKNNSITQKI
-146 QVTYLNYSLSFA
+146 
-158 GAILF
+158 
-163 LYTQNILYFKM
+163 
-174 PRVKLS
+174 
-180 KVFQYEEV
+180 
-188 NLKKQTQK
+188 K
-196 KEPVMLNRSMSTT
+196 KEPIISNNQENFLYEEEENQ
-209 NARED
+209 EYD
-214 NDEVNYSSNAPS
+214 NEENFDQKTKY
-226 NLKQNKINKF
+226 F
-236 STPSLD
+236 SPSLE
-242 ILDSNEPIR
+242 ILDSN
-251 NNKKKLENIEQSSG
+251 NTSSQKKMEKENFKADSD
-265 LLEKVFA
+265 LLEKVFQ
-272 DFNIEIKVI
+272 DFNIEIQVV

-287 VVTLFEILPSAGT
+287 VVTLFEILPAAGI

-306 NLAGDISRSMG
+306 NLADDIPRSMG
-317 VGAVRIA
+317 VGAVRIS

-334 EVPNSQRETVTIKEL
+334 EVPNDQREAVTIKEL
-349 LSDINFKDTTH
+349 LSNENFKNTSF

-392 SGKSVFINTLLT
+392 SGKSVFINTLLA

-409 FSPKDLRL
+409 FSPDDLRL

-448 IALKWVCKEME
+448 LALKWVCKEME

-473 EGYNQKSLE
+473 EGFNEKSSE
-482 KLPFIVVFIDEMADL
+482 KLPYIVVFIDEMADL

-575 LMSKNGASLIRYQ
+575 LMSKNGGNIIRYQ

-600 IKEIKSSQEVNY
+600 ISEIKRSQAVEY
-612 LKELDEIIK
+612 LEELDEIIK
-621 NNDESF
+621 NNDENF
-627 DTLSDEDEE
+627 ETLSDEDEI
-636 LITKSIDL
+636 LVNKSIDL
-644 IKSTNKAS
+644 IKSSNKAS
-652 TSFLQRNFQIGYNK
+652 TSYLQRNFQIGYNK
-666 AARVMEALEQRGV
+666 AARLMEALEQRGV
-679 VSSPNHTGK
+679 VSPPNHAGK
-688 RDILINAEIN
+688 REILIDN

>member
-1 MNKYIPEILKDK
+1 MNNIYIPEIFKEKIFLTLKYTYA
-13 FQLFT
+13 FSLFIFST
-18 KYFYVCFYGL
+18 
-28 VAICLSLSLLSFN
+28 LSLLALLTFD

-49 SSSEP
+49 NTSYESQ
-54 THNILGPIGAYVSS
+54 NLLGNFGSYYAS
-68 FLFYTFG
+68 FIFYTFG
-75 LMSYGIIIFFLTF
+75 VMGYFVILFFFIYSLLVLFGRPPKYIF
-88 TLKIFFN
+88 I
-95 QRLNLLFLR
+95 R
-104 LLFFFISLILLP
+104 LLLFFISLILIPQSFLQFGISFSFIDSIDTWGVFAQQ
-116 LSLLEVAIELKFYE
+116 LYNLYNLEYIA
-130 GIYSWGFF
+130 
-138 THKIFNLH
+138 
-146 QVTYLNYSLSFA
+146 YSLSFI
-158 GAILF
+158 GLLIYLF
-163 LYTQNILYFKM
+163 SQNINNLFKY
-174 PRVKLS
+174 PKIKLKKLFVKDNPDINQTTKIKKDPIINNIDSSKPSEINDVDEDYEFNESIKKTKYLSPSLEILESNSALS
-180 KVFQYEEV
+180 KKR
-188 NLKKQTQK
+188 L
-196 KEPVMLNRSMSTT
+196 
-209 NARED
+209 
-214 NDEVNYSSNAPS
+214 DE
-226 NLKQNKINKF
+226 
-236 STPSLD
+236 
-242 ILDSNEPIR
+242 
-251 NNKKKLENIEQSSG
+251 ENIKANSN
-265 LLEKVFA
+265 LLEKVFQ
-272 DFNIEIKVI
+272 DFNIEIQVI
-281 NVKLGP
+281 NVKHGP
-287 VVTLFEILPSAGT
+287 VVTLFEILPAAGI

-306 NLAGDISRSMG
+306 NLADDISRSMG

-334 EVPNSQRETVTIKEL
+334 EVPNEQREAVTIKEL
-349 LSDINFKDTTH
+349 LSDENFKNTSS

-366 GKDISGNI
+366 GKDISGKI

-392 SGKSVFINTLLT
+392 SGKSVFINTLLA

-409 FSPKDLRL
+409 FSPNDLRL

-448 IALKWVCKEME
+448 LALKWVCKEME

-473 EGYNQKSLE
+473 EGYNNKSIE
-482 KLPFIVVFIDEMADL
+482 KLPYIVVFIDEMADL

-519 GIHLVMATQRPSVDI
+519 GIHVVMATQRPSVDI

-575 LMSKNGASLIRYQ
+575 LMSKNGGNIIRYQ

-600 IKEIKSSQEVNY
+600 IKEIKKSQIVEY
-612 LKELDEIIK
+612 LDELDEIIK
-621 NNDESF
+621 NNDENF
-627 DTLSDEDEE
+627 DNLSDEDEA
-636 LITKSIDL
+636 LITKSIEL

-652 TSFLQRNFQIGYNK
+652 TSFLQRNFQVGYNK
-666 AARVMEALEQRGV
+666 AARIMEALEQRGV
-679 VSSPNHTGK
+679 VSAPNHAGK
-688 RDILINAEIN
+688 RDILINQ

>member
-1 MNKYIPEILKDK
+1 MKNNYIPDILKVK
-13 FQLFT
+13 IISIFSFS
-18 KYFYVCFYGL
+18 YGL
-28 VAICLSLSLLSFN
+28 CLLFISILSAISLITFN

-49 SSSEP
+49 STSNTSS
-54 THNILGPIGAYVSS
+54 NLLGDPGSYFAS

-75 LMSYGIIIFFLTF
+75 ILAYLFILFFFFYSLLIFF
-88 TLKIFFN
+88 KKNPSYIFI
-95 QRLNLLFLR
+95 R
-104 LLFFFISLILLP
+104 LLFFLISLVLIPQILIQMKVEFLFTD
-116 LSLLEVAIELKFYE
+116 SIETW
-130 GIYSWGFF
+130 GI
-138 THKIFNLH
+138 
-146 QVTYLNYSLSFA
+146 FA
-158 GAILF
+158 
-163 LYTQNILYFKM
+163 NILYELYPYSYVSYILTSIGILVYFYSQNIFSFFKI
-174 PRVKLS
+174 PKFKLKNIFKSNNHNNVS
-180 KVFQYEEV
+180 K
-188 NLKKQTQK
+188 NKIK
-196 KEPVMLNRSMSTT
+196 KEPIINNISSETLTKEIDGGEINEMPSTQQ
-209 NARED
+209 REYFSPSLEILETD
-214 NDEVNYSSNAPS
+214 DALDRKKIDKENIKTSSN
-226 NLKQNKINKF
+226 
-236 STPSLD
+236 
-242 ILDSNEPIR
+242 
-251 NNKKKLENIEQSSG
+251 
-265 LLEKVFA
+265 LLESVFQ
-272 DFNIEIKVI
+272 DFNIEIQVV

-287 VVTLFEILPSAGT
+287 VVTLFEILPAAGI

-306 NLAGDISRSMG
+306 NLADDISRSMG
-317 VGAVRIA
+317 VGAVRIS

-334 EVPNSQRETVTIKEL
+334 EVPNDERETVTIREL
-349 LSDINFKDTTH
+349 LSNENFKNTSS

-392 SGKSVFINTLLT
+392 SGKSVFINTLLA

-448 IALKWVCKEME
+448 LALKWVCKEME

-473 EGYNQKSLE
+473 EGYNAKSIE
-482 KLPFIVVFIDEMADL
+482 KLPYIVVFIDEMADL

-575 LMSKNGASLIRYQ
+575 LMSKNGGNIIRYQ

-594 NEVNKL
+594 NEVNNL
-600 IKEIKSSQEVNY
+600 IKEIKRSQAVEY
-612 LKELDEIIK
+612 LDELEEIIN

-636 LITKSIDL
+636 LISKSIEL
-644 IKSTNKAS
+644 IKSSNKAS
-652 TSFLQRNFQIGYNK
+652 TSYLQRNFQVGYNK
-666 AARVMEALEQRGV
+666 AARIMEALEQRGV
-679 VSSPNHTGK
+679 VSPPNHAGK
-688 RDILINAEIN
+688 REILINQ

>member
-1 MNKYIPEILKDK
+1 MKNNYIPEILKEK
-13 FQLFT
+13 IS
-18 KYFYVCFYGL
+18 KAIYFIYGL
-28 VAICLSLSLLSFN
+28 FLLSASILSALALLTFD

-49 SSSEP
+49 STNNPTQNLLGEP
-54 THNILGPIGAYVSS
+54 GSYYAS

-75 LMSYGIIIFFLTF
+75 IFAYLIILFFLVYSILVF
-88 TLKIFFN
+88 TSKKPSYLFIK
-95 QRLNLLFLR
+95 LFL
-104 LLFFFISLILLP
+104 FFISLILIP
-116 LSLLEVAIELKFYE
+116 QVFIELKFQLLFIESIKTWGVYANQLFGLYKINYISYLLTFI
-130 GIYSWGFF
+130 GI
-138 THKIFNLH
+138 
-146 QVTYLNYSLSFA
+146 
-158 GAILF
+158 
-163 LYTQNILYFKM
+163 ILYFLSHDFLKFFKISL
-174 PRVKLS
+174 PKINNFFKKDNRNTVSYNQVKKDPIINNIQKDDHIGYVEEENIDKKTKYFSPSLEILETDS
-180 KVFQYEEV
+180 TSEKKRLDKENIKANSDLLERVFQ
-188 NLKKQTQK
+188 
-196 KEPVMLNRSMSTT
+196 
-209 NARED
+209 
-214 NDEVNYSSNAPS
+214 
-226 NLKQNKINKF
+226 
-236 STPSLD
+236 
-242 ILDSNEPIR
+242 
-251 NNKKKLENIEQSSG
+251 
-265 LLEKVFA
+265 
-272 DFNIEIKVI
+272 DFNIEIQVI
-281 NVKLGP
+281 NVKHGP
-287 VVTLFEILPSAGT
+287 VVTLFEILPAAGI
-300 KINTII
+300 KISTII
-306 NLAGDISRSMG
+306 NLADDISRSMG
-317 VGAVRIA
+317 VGAVRIS

-334 EVPNSQRETVTIKEL
+334 EVPNDQRETVTIKEL
-349 LSDINFKDTTH
+349 LSNDNFKNTSS

-392 SGKSVFINTLLT
+392 SGKSVFINTLLA

-409 FSPKDLRL
+409 FSPNDLRL

-448 IALKWVCKEME
+448 LTLKWVCKEME

-473 EGYNQKSLE
+473 EGYNQKSVE
-482 KLPFIVVFIDEMADL
+482 KLPYIVVFIDEMADL

-575 LMSKNGASLIRYQ
+575 LMTKNGGNIIRYQ

-600 IKEIKSSQEVNY
+600 IKEIKRSQKVQY
-612 LKELDEIIK
+612 LDELDEIIK
-621 NNDESF
+621 NNDENF
-627 DTLSDEDEE
+627 DKLSDEDEE
-636 LITKSIDL
+636 LISKSIDL
-644 IKSTNKAS
+644 IKSSNKAS
-652 TSFLQRNFQIGYNK
+652 TSFLQRNFQVGYNK

-679 VSSPNHTGK
+679 VSPPNHAGK
-688 RDILINAEIN
+688 RDILINQ

>member
-1 MNKYIPEILKDK
+1 MYNNFIPELLKEK
-13 FQLFT
+13 IV
-18 KYFYVCFYGL
+18 YFFRCLYAFSLTGI
-28 VAICLSLSLLSFN
+28 AIFIILSLATFS
-41 INDNSFLT
+41 IADNSFLVKT
-49 SSSEP
+49 SNLTTNLMGSVGSY
-54 THNILGPIGAYVSS
+54 TAS
-68 FLFYTFG
+68 FLIYTFG
-75 LMSYGIIIFFLTF
+75 VLSYLIALFFVSYAAMMLLKKNSNLFFIRIFIFLFGLTILPQAFIFLDWNYYYLDGLEPWGEVAKIIFNIH
-88 TLKIFFN
+88 KSE
-95 QRLNLLFLR
+95 LL
-104 LLFFFISLILLP
+104 S
-116 LSLLEVAIELKFYE
+116 
-130 GIYSWGFF
+130 
-138 THKIFNLH
+138 
-146 QVTYLNYSLSFA
+146 YSLSFLSIIF
-158 GAILF
+158 IL
-163 LYTQNILYFKM
+163 LSINIFSLIKFSKPSFGYFQKNTFSEKFKTTIRKD
-174 PRVKLS
+174 PIIKNSLQ
-180 KVFQYEEV
+180 KEIY
-188 NLKKQTQK
+188 K
-196 KEPVMLNRSMSTT
+196 KEPSNNKVEKNLSTQ
-209 NARED
+209 NNYFSPSLEILD
-214 NDEVNYSSNAPS
+214 NDERLINRK
-226 NLKQNKINKF
+226 KQSI
-236 STPSLD
+236 D
-242 ILDSNEPIR
+242 
-251 NNKKKLENIEQSSG
+251 NKKISE
-265 LLEKVFA
+265 LLETVFA
-272 DFNIEIKVI
+272 DFNIDIKVI
-281 NVKLGP
+281 NIKFGP
-287 VVTLFEILPSAGT
+287 VVTLYEILPAAGI

-306 NLAGDISRSMG
+306 NLADDISRSMG

-324 QIYGTQYLGV
+324 QILGTQYLGV
-334 EVPNSQRETVTIKEL
+334 EVPNETRETVTIKEL
-349 LSDINFKDTTH
+349 LVDSNFQDAKH

-366 GKDISGNI
+366 GKNISGDI

-409 FSPKDLRL
+409 FSPDDLRL

-473 EGYNQKSLE
+473 EAFNQKVAE
-482 KLPFIVVFIDEMADL
+482 KIPYIVVVIDEMADL

-575 LMSKNGASLIRYQ
+575 LLMKNGGNILRYQ

-594 NEVNKL
+594 NEVTKL
-600 IKEIKSSQEVNY
+600 INEIKKGQSVKY
-612 LKELDEIIK
+612 LSELENIIK
-621 NNDESF
+621 NNEEDP
-627 DTLSDEDEE
+627 LSLSEEDEE
-636 LITKSIDL
+636 LISKSIDL
-644 IKSTNKAS
+644 IKRTNKAS

-666 AARVMEALEQRGV
+666 AARIMESLEKRGV
-679 VSSPNHTGK
+679 VSEPNHNGK
-688 RDILINAEIN
+688 RDILIQ